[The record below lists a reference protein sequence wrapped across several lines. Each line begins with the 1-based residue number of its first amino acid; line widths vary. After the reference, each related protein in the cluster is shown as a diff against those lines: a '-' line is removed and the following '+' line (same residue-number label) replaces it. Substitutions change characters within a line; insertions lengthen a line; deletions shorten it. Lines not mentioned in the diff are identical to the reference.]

1 MSRMG
6 RDLVWVIPSD
16 VSEIGGIVDAILER
30 CSRCPADPRKLRLNL
45 RVGLTE
51 ALANAVVRGNG
62 KDPAKRVRVEV
73 HLGDAGIIARVTDEG
88 LGFNPADVPDPTEGD
103 RLHAHNGR
111 GLFLMRRLL
120 DEVSFNERGNSVT
133 LKLRYETG
141 PAPRGARA

>member
-1 MSRMG
+1 MSTFG
-6 RDLVWVIPSD
+6 RDLIWVIPSD
-16 VSEIGGIVDAILER
+16 VSEIGGIVDAVLER

-62 KDPAKRVRVEV
+62 RDPAKRVRVEV
-73 HLGDAGIIARVTDEG
+73 HLGDVGIIARVTDEG
-88 LGFNPADVPDPTEGD
+88 RGFNPDDVPDPTDAE
-103 RLHAHNGR
+103 RLDAPNGR

-133 LKLRYETG
+133 LKLRYDTI
-141 PAPRGARA
+141 PAPRGAHA